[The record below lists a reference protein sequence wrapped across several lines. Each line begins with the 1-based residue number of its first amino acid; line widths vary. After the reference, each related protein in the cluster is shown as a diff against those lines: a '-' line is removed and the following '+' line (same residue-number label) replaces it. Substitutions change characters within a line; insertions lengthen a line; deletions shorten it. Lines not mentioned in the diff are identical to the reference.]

1 MEYDRIVH
9 LGEFLI
15 WGVLGSAAF
24 LVTLKAAS
32 GQINL
37 KGLLRSSTESGISA
51 ARVQL
56 LFLTLIGA
64 FGYLEL
70 VVSTLA
76 TSGVDHT
83 ALPQVPAEILA
94 VLGGSNGLYLAAKG
108 LVTGG
113 WLERLRATR

>member
-1 MEYDRIVH
+1 MEYDRMVR

-15 WGVLGSAAF
+15 WGFLGSAAF

-37 KGLLRSSTESGISA
+37 KGLLRSSAESGISA

-70 VVSTLA
+70 VVHTLSTK
-76 TSGVDHT
+76 GVDLT
-83 ALPQVPAEILA
+83 ALPEVPTEILA
-94 VLGGSNGLYLAAKG
+94 VLGGSNGFYLGAKG

-113 WLERLRATR
+113 WLDRLRGT

>member
-1 MEYDRIVH
+1 MEYDRMVR

-15 WGVLGSAAF
+15 WGFLGSAAF

-70 VVSTLA
+70 VVHTLSTK
-76 TSGVDHT
+76 GVDLT
-83 ALPQVPAEILA
+83 ALPEVPTEILA
-94 VLGGSNGLYLAAKG
+94 VLGGSNGFYLGAKG

-113 WLERLRATR
+113 WLDRLRGT